1 MPVVNVHRYY
11 EPPAQ
16 SGGTLSV
23 TTFDL
28 TNPFVFELKPGT
40 FNAPGV
46 WTLITFTTLTGSV
59 SNLTLDASALG
70 YVVGAPYQAGQSIKV
85 VLS

>member
-1 MPVVNVHRYY
+1 MPVVTVHRYY
-11 EPPAQ
+11 EPPSQ

-28 TNPFVFELKPGT
+28 TNPFVFQLQPGT
-40 FNAPGV
+40 FNATGV
-46 WTLITFTTLTGSV
+46 WTLINFTTLTGSL
-59 SNLTLDASALG
+59 SNLTLDTSALG
-70 YVVGAPYQAGQSIKV
+70 FVASSPYQAGNSIKV